1 MKTLMWSFALLLVLS
16 SCSLDRQTKIK
27 KRSHPSHI
35 YNFVD
40 ITHQKLGYKETD
52 YVPVYS
58 DIYHKDGSER
68 FLLTTTLSIRN
79 TSFTDSA
86 YIVSAVYNDSY
97 GKKLAEYIDSTI
109 LLSPLESIEFVVG
122 EKESQGGAGAHFLV
136 DWTAR
141 DNSDQLLIQ
150 TVMIGSYGQQGISFT
165 ADAKIIKSAYTK

>member
-1 MKTLMWSFALLLVLS
+1 MKALIPGLVLMLLFV
-16 SCSLDRQTKIK
+16 SCHADRQEKIK

-35 YNFVD
+35 YNFVELK
-40 ITHQKLGYKETD
+40 QKNLGHWEKD

-79 TSFTDSA
+79 ISLSDSA
-86 YIVSAVYNDSY
+86 YILSAIYNDSY
-97 GKKLAEYIDSTI
+97 GNKIAEYIDSTI

-122 EKESQGGAGAHFLV
+122 EKESEGGAGAHFLV
-136 DWTAR
+136 DWTAK
-141 DNSDQLLIQ
+141 DYSDQLLIQ

-165 ADAKIIKSAYTK
+165 VNAKRIKTELN